1 MADKKKDE
9 LVRLLEERAFKP
21 ILKALRTW
29 LPGGPHKLLQ
39 SRRSK
44 GADQEWIPVFQ

>member
-21 ILKALRTW
+21 ILNA
-29 LPGGPHKLLQ
+29 
-39 SRRSK
+39 RSK
-44 GADQEWIPVFQ
+44 GAEDMALRRTA